1 MTRVLA
7 MVLAMVRSVGGG
19 GQRLR
24 IAGFARAARAGA
36 PASRV
41 GTRRQYPAMGLKW
54 RQCGATVRI
63 RVVRVRVR
71 IWARLRVRVRVSY
84 DDAS

>member
-1 MTRVLA
+1 MA
-7 MVLAMVRSVGGG
+7 
-19 GQRLR
+19 RL
-24 IAGFARAARAGA
+24 ARAARAGA

-71 IWARLRVRVRVSY
+71 VRVRLRVRVRVSY
-84 DDAS
+84 DDVS